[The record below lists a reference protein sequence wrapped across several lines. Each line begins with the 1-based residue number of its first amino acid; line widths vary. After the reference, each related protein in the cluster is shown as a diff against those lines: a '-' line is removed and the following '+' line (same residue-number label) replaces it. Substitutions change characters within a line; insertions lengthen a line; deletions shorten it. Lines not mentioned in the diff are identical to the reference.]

1 MKTFL
6 VPTDYSASAKNAA
19 LYAINLASQI
29 HVGKIVLYNAYSAP
43 PVIIDHAI
51 MPTATTQFLDV
62 ETLRDISNTGM
73 EHFEQSIKSFCPPGI
88 KIEKQTEYASLA
100 NEINN
105 VCKRT
110 NADVIVMGITGTS
123 KIEEVLIGS
132 TAISVVKNTK
142 VPVIVVPLEARY
154 TSVKNIMLACDYKKV
169 VETTPIQPIKSI
181 LDATKAVLHV
191 ANVYEND
198 NEIASGKTYQQELLR
213 SLLKEYNPRF
223 HFIHNEDF
231 IAAIN
236 DFVEANN
243 IDLIITIPKKHG
255 FFEGLFKES
264 HTKKLAFH
272 SHVPLMYVHDKDL

>member
-6 VPTDYSASAKNAA
+6 VPTDYSVSAKNAA
-19 LYAINLASQI
+19 LYAINLASQLQ
-29 HVGKIVLYNAYSAP
+29 VGKIILYNAYSAP
-43 PVIIDHAI
+43 PVITEHAI

-73 EHFEQSIKSFCPPGI
+73 EHFEQSIKSICPPGI
-88 KIEKQTEYASLA
+88 EIEKQTEYASLE
-100 NEINN
+100 NEVNN

-110 NADVIVMGITGTS
+110 NADVIVMGITETS

-142 VPVIVVPLEARY
+142 VPVIVVPSEARY
-154 TSVKNIMLACDYKKV
+154 TSVKNVMLTCDYKKV
-169 VETTPIQPIKSI
+169 AETTPIQPLKSI

-191 ANVYEND
+191 TNVYEND
-198 NEIASGKTYQQELLR
+198 REIASGKTYQQELLR

-231 IAAIN
+231 IAGIN

-272 SHVPLMYVHDKDL
+272 SHVPLMYIHVEDL